1 MSNWNPGGQPPFNPQ
16 GQQPLPPPAGGY
28 PPHVPHP
35 HAPQP
40 NAPYPYPPQPNAPYP
55 YPPYP
60 YLPTAP
66 PGPLTRLWRQIG
78 PVPVA
83 RRVFKPSRPGIVQ
96 DPVVARMQ
104 RIRTLVGL
112 AAVVWMS
119 VTYKIADSVRV
130 ADSVGNVASDR
141 LNQSW
146 ISVLVLCVTFPV
158 VVGVLL
164 ALAAASARRE
174 LLRRAAKCFGAMVAL
189 VAAVFVFPASVLTGF
204 VEGRFATN
212 PVMTVLTYTGL
223 LLTFVWV
230 LPFVIAGI
238 GLALLHVF
246 RTADI
251 HETMPPLL
259 AMTLVWEMALIDLF
273 TGAYTG
279 VPVAVRIVFMLG
291 APVSVTAVGLWELHR
306 LRTRHGIGLQGLLM
320 RQGQDPA

>member
-16 GQQPLPPPAGGY
+16 GQPPPPPAGGY
-28 PPHVPHP
+28 PPNAPYP
-35 HAPQP
+35 YPPQP

-60 YLPTAP
+60 YLPAAP

-119 VTYKIADSVRV
+119 VTYKIADSARV
-130 ADSVGNVASDR
+130 GDSVGNVASDR

-164 ALAAASARRE
+164 ALASASARRE

-212 PVMTVLTYTGL
+212 PVMTVLTYTGI

-279 VPVAVRIVFMLG
+279 VPAPVRILFMLG
-291 APVSVTAVGLWELHR
+291 APLSVTAVGLWELRR
-306 LRTRHGIGLQGLLM
+306 LRAHHGIGPQGLLM
-320 RQGQDPA
+320 RQGPGQA